1 MKLANALAQRSFLQ
15 QRLAELEKRLG
26 NNAKV
31 QAGEEP
37 AEEPQQLLEEME
49 QVLQQLEELIAKINL
64 VNSRTSTKGLTLTQ
78 WLARRD
84 CLKLRLNILRG
95 FLEKASSKVDRYSKS
110 EIVIRSTVPV
120 PQLQKQVDA
129 YSKELRLVDETIQE
143 LNWTTELD

>member
-15 QRLAELEKRLG
+15 QRLSELETRLG

-37 AEEPQQLLEEME
+37 SEEPQLLLEEME
-49 QVLQQLEELIAKINL
+49 QVLNQLEELIAKINM
-64 VNSRTSTKGLTLTQ
+64 VNSRTSAQGLTLTQ

-84 CLKLRLNILRG
+84 CLKLRLGILRG

-110 EIVIRSTVPV
+110 EIVIRSTVSV